1 MGITINYDGRKE
13 MKRSFFVLVAFIMLV
28 GIAYAAPFLVCDA
41 PDPKEQVISYIVYRD
56 GVEIGTTDAEDDG
69 SLKMDLVSITPGV
82 YTWTIRSVNAWEESP
97 LSNPYVSPSGASV
110 PQNTRMVP

>member
-1 MGITINYDGRKE
+1 MKRLLIMLISFVMLTGIT
-13 MKRSFFVLVAFIMLV
+13 
-28 GIAYAAPFLVCDA
+28 YAAPFLICDA
-41 PDPKEQVISYIVYRD
+41 PDPAEQVVSYIIYRD
-56 GVEIGTTDAEDDG
+56 GVEIGTTVAEADG
-69 SLKMDLVSITPGV
+69 SLKMDLASITPGV